1 MVEMCVLSA
10 VGGLVTFLGLLEPSF
25 SVLFEAT
32 VSPCTWSSFS
42 IPSHICRYQPE
53 VCTEDTVA
61 FCAELRSSWFVRV
74 LVCRCAGRQS
84 RCYPQAHWDWSRC
97 FDRGQINTKPKSKSK
112 HLCKCSSTTNL
123 PALHWW
129 GQSKHTLLRDR
140 SLECHPR
147 VLTLTLVCLASTPLS
162 FGDLGDTRFTVK
174 LVMGWQKIA
183 YVSVMLLVVRL
194 CVVGTGTGTK
204 VQTIVPTWFGFS
216 RSVL

>member
-10 VGGLVTFLGLLEPSF
+10 VGGLVTFFYGCWNLHSLCCLKPPCPLALDLHFPFLHIFAGASLK
-25 SVLFEAT
+25 SVLRT
-32 VSPCTWSSFS
+32 LW
-42 IPSHICRYQPE
+42 
-53 VCTEDTVA
+53 
-61 FCAELRSSWFVRV
+61 RSAQSWGAVGLWV